1 MLKLQ
6 AWLWSQRRF
15 ESQRVPEATSALKAL
30 RLDSAC
36 AVEPPLRH
44 ATALASVEGHIG
56 AVAPPVGPPVLRAER
71 GPGCGKLW
79 RTSSSRPAW
88 VARGSRLGSSHATGP
103 RALASAHHGQV
114 LLLRGIRYHLGPPQ
128 RPKPTKP
135 TKPAK
140 PTMHQAP
147 PPCSTPVWPR
157 VQVSWARAAGSA
169 SRPRRMCPA
178 GAGPV

>member
-88 VARGSRLGSSHATGP
+88 VARGSRLGSSHTTGP

-114 LLLRGIRYHLGPPQ
+114 LLLRGITQALRSAPSPPS
-128 RPKPTKP
+128 PPSPPCTKP
-135 TKPAK
+135 RHLAARQCGLAFRCHGLEQPD
-140 PTMHQAP
+140 
-147 PPCSTPVWPR
+147 PR
-157 VQVSWARAAGSA
+157 AVREECVRLEPGLFD
-169 SRPRRMCPA
+169 RR
-178 GAGPV
+178 